1 MCPRAAPLHAISA
14 DERQGPEA
22 CPSFCPERLGENP
35 ALAELEAG
43 EGGVAVAWSFPATK
57 QKLDRKQEAST
68 PLHSPLSSSAQ
79 DATCPLRPGAT
90 YVDVLMGSFLR
101 TSSLIRKV
109 PEVRQLENPAAL
121 SPLGQ
126 GSSSPAQVLQG
137 RVLPIY

>member
-1 MCPRAAPLHAISA
+1 MNG
-14 DERQGPEA
+14 QGPEA
-22 CPSFCPERLGENP
+22 CPSFCHERLGENP
-35 ALAELEAG
+35 ALAGLEAG
-43 EGGVAVAWSFPATK
+43 KGGAAVAWSFPVTK

-90 YVDVLMGSFLR
+90 YMDVLMGSFLR

-109 PEVRQLENPAAL
+109 PEVRQLKNRAAL

-126 GSSSPAQVLQG
+126 GSPSLLSIL
-137 RVLPIY
+137 

>member
-1 MCPRAAPLHAISA
+1 MNG
-14 DERQGPEA
+14 QGPEA
-22 CPSFCPERLGENP
+22 CPSFCHERLGENP

-43 EGGVAVAWSFPATK
+43 KGGAAVAWSFPVTK

-90 YVDVLMGSFLR
+90 YMDVLMGSFLR

-109 PEVRQLENPAAL
+109 PEVRQLKNRAAL

-126 GSSSPAQVLQG
+126 GSSSPARVLQG
-137 RVLPIY
+137 RVLPLY